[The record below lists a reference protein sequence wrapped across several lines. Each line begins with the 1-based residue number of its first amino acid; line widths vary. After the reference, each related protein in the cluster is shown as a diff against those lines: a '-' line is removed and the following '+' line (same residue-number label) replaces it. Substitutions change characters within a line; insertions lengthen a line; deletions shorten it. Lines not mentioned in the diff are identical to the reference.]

1 MYDFHCPHATPPAP
15 VMIPR
20 RGRTGPRHGMARGL
34 LLALAVVATTAT
46 VQGCA
51 PAIVAGGAATGAMV
65 AHDRRTTGTVVED
78 RAIMLKVAGRIS
90 DDQELDD
97 QSHINV
103 HSYNG
108 VVVLT
113 GETPSAALRARAE
126 KHARQV
132 EKVRKVFNEIVV
144 AAPSSL
150 LTRTSDTLLLGK
162 IKGTMLASEG
172 VDPTR
177 IKVIVE
183 QGRVYLMGLVTD
195 AEAHTA
201 TEVVRRVAGVQKV
214 IRLFE
219 YISPDQQQS

>member
-1 MYDFHCPHATPPAP
+1 MHHCHRRPTPSQNPGMTAP
-15 VMIPR
+15 VVRAGSHPGIIP
-20 RGRTGPRHGMARGL
+20 AAL
-34 LLALAVVATTAT
+34 LVLAVLAVAL
-46 VQGCA
+46 QGCA
-51 PAIVAGGAATGAMV
+51 PAIVAGGAATGAMI

-78 RAIMLKVAGRIS
+78 RAIILKVAGRIS
-90 DDQELDD
+90 DDEELDN

-103 HSYNG
+103 NSYNG

-132 EKVRKVFNEIVV
+132 EKVRKVYNELVV

-162 IKGTMLASEG
+162 IKGTMLATEG

-177 IKVIVE
+177 TKVIVE

-195 AEAHTA
+195 AEAHAA
-201 TEVVRRVAGVQKV
+201 TEVVRRVDGVQKV

-219 YISPDQQQS
+219 YIDPARQEG

>member
-1 MYDFHCPHATPPAP
+1 MPHAHRLPT
-15 VMIPR
+15 
-20 RGRTGPRHGMARGL
+20 TPRHPAAPRPGMARGT
-34 LLALAVVATTAT
+34 LLALAVLATTAAL
-46 VQGCA
+46 QGCA
-51 PAIVAGGAATGAMV
+51 PAIVAGGAATGALV

-90 DDQELDD
+90 DDEELDD

-103 HSYNG
+103 NSYNG

-126 KHARQV
+126 KHASQV

-162 IKGTMLASEG
+162 IKGIMLAREG

-195 AEAHTA
+195 AEAHAA
-201 TEVVRRVAGVQKV
+201 TELVRRVDGVQKV

-219 YISPDQQQS
+219 YVSPDQQQS

>member
-1 MYDFHCPHATPPAP
+1 MTS
-15 VMIPR
+15 R
-20 RGRTGPRHGMARGL
+20 RGRAGPCHRITRGL
-34 LLALAVVATTAT
+34 LLAMAVMATTAA

-65 AHDRRTTGTVVED
+65 AHDRRTTGTLVED

-126 KHARQV
+126 KHARAV
-132 EKVRKVFNEIVV
+132 EKVRKVYNEIVV

-195 AEAHTA
+195 AEAHAA
-201 TEVVRRVAGVQKV
+201 TEVVRRVTGVQKV

-219 YISPDQQQS
+219 YISPDRQQS

>member
-1 MYDFHCPHATPPAP
+1 MTAP
-15 VMIPR
+15 VVRAGSHPGIIP
-20 RGRTGPRHGMARGL
+20 AAL
-34 LLALAVVATTAT
+34 LVLAVLAVAL
-46 VQGCA
+46 QGCA
-51 PAIVAGGAATGAMV
+51 PAIVAGGAATGAMI

-78 RAIMLKVAGRIS
+78 RAIILKVAGRIS
-90 DDQELDD
+90 DDEELDN

-103 HSYNG
+103 NSYNG

-132 EKVRKVFNEIVV
+132 EKVRKVYNELVV

-162 IKGTMLASEG
+162 IKGTMLATEG

-177 IKVIVE
+177 TKVIVE

-195 AEAHTA
+195 AEAHAA
-201 TEVVRRVAGVQKV
+201 TEVVRRVDGVQKV

-219 YISPDQQQS
+219 YIDPARQEG

>member
-1 MYDFHCPHATPPAP
+1 MPHSHHRPTTPRQPPAP
-15 VMIPR
+15 R
-20 RGRTGPRHGMARGL
+20 RGMARGT
-34 LLALAVVATTAT
+34 LLALAILAAAA

-65 AHDRRTTGTVVED
+65 VHDRRTTGTIVED
-78 RAIMLKVAGRIS
+78 RAIILKIAGRIS
-90 DDQELDD
+90 DDEELDG

-103 HSYNG
+103 NSYNG

-126 KHARQV
+126 KHARAV

-162 IKGTMLASEG
+162 IKATMLATEG

-195 AEAHTA
+195 AEAHAA
-201 TEVVRRVAGVQKV
+201 TEVVRRVDGVQKV

-219 YISPDQQQS
+219 YIGPDRRQG